1 MKATFHTEQ
10 YRFSHGKAPRG
21 TGRWMFEFSD
31 RPDSTRF
38 TTVFGTYTEAK
49 KKLVKYLRWE
59 GIKYASITVLP

>member
-1 MKATFHTEQ
+1 MTFHTEQ

-38 TTVFGTYTEAK
+38 ATVTGTYTDAK
-49 KKLVKYLRWE
+49 RRLVKKLRQEGLR
-59 GIKYASITVLP
+59 YASITVLP